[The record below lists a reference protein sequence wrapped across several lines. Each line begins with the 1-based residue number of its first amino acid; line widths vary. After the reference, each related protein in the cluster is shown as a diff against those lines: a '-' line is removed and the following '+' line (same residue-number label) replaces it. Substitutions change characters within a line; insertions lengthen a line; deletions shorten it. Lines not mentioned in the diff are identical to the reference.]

1 MRVRLLGSS
10 AGGGLPQWNCRCPN
24 CEAAR
29 AGTIPARTQS
39 CIAISGD
46 GEHWFLINA
55 SPDLRVQIEEFPPL
69 QPKPGSP
76 RNSPIEGVLATNAD
90 LDHVLGLF
98 LLRDGAPLAIWASDA
113 VRQTIS
119 THLRLDAIL
128 ENFCGILW
136 QPASLEFRVLCH
148 RDGTP
153 SGLSYRAIYLPG
165 GPPKYAEDFLT
176 EHEGHSVAWQIRD
189 DTTRACLLAA
199 PDIEQITTPLLV
211 ALKESDIIIFDGT
224 FWSDAE
230 LLTVKPLSRKAKAM
244 GHLPVC
250 FSLATLQ
257 NLAARNKIYTH
268 INNTNPVLN
277 PVSPERK
284 QVEDAGVTI
293 GVDGMELII

>member
-29 AGTIPARTQS
+29 AGTIPVRTQS
-39 CIAISGD
+39 CIAVSGD

-55 SPDLRVQIEEFPPL
+55 SPDLRVQIEGFSPL
-69 QPKPGSP
+69 QPKPDSP

-98 LLRDGAPLAIWASDA
+98 LLRDGAPLTIWASDA
-113 VRQTIS
+113 VRQTLS
-119 THLRLDAIL
+119 THLRLDALL
-128 ENFCGILW
+128 EKFCGILW
-136 QPASLEFRVLCH
+136 QPAPLEFRVLCH
-148 RDGTP
+148 RNGTP
-153 SGLSYRAIYLPG
+153 SGLSYRAIFLPG
-165 GPPKYAEDFLT
+165 GPPKYAEDFMT
-176 EHEGHSVAWQIRD
+176 EHEGHSIAWQIRD
-189 DTTRACLLAA
+189 DTTGACLLAA
-199 PDIEQITTPLLV
+199 PDIEEITTPLRV
-211 ALKESDIIIFDGT
+211 ALKESAIILFDGT

-257 NLAARNKIYTH
+257 NLTARHKIYTH

-277 PVSPERK
+277 PDSTH
-284 QVEDAGVTI
+284 AA
-293 GVDGMELII
+293 